1 MSLIP
6 LLQGMLAGG
15 ADGKFLY
22 VSLYVTANNG
32 GSLDQV
38 TEMEVAEAPGGANVC
53 VGGTAS
59 ASNYYDAGTYPAS
72 KAFDGS
78 KTTNVDSWV
87 GTGAKPYRLTYQ
99 FAAPKTIAEVRLW
112 GAVAVVN
119 NRGPRDF
126 LIQGS
131 NNGSDWTTLKSLTG
145 EVYSGDYQQK
155 TYVI

>member
-1 MSLIP
+1 M
-6 LLQGMLAGG
+6 
-15 ADGKFLY
+15 
-22 VSLYVTANNG
+22 T
-32 GSLDQV
+32 
-38 TEMEVAEAPGGANVC
+38 
-53 VGGTAS
+53 GTAS

-87 GTGAKPYRLTYQ
+87 GTGTKPYRLIYQ

-119 NRGPRDF
+119 DRGPRDF

-131 NNGSDWTTLKSLTG
+131 NNGSEWTTLKTLAG
-145 EVYSGDYQQK
+145 ESYSGDYQQK